1 MKQLRPLMASKQPDL
16 KVHPGKAAP
25 AGGVMATSG
34 AGALAELLQFEAEI
48 RRPGEVMEL
57 LFLLANDTR
66 RVIAYDQ
73 LFVMRQAR
81 VAGGFEVVAV
91 SSLPTV
97 DRNSPLIQ
105 GVERVLSETLR
116 EKGANQPQKL
126 RARVDEDDLALQEY
140 PFPVWYWQ
148 PFIDKEGQAYGGLL
162 FAREKSFSDADTLR
176 IARVAETADHAWRA
190 LTNNAP
196 VRRIRKPTSRERKA
210 LLVMLAVLLLFP
222 VRLTA
227 LAPVE
232 VVAARPFALNAPING
247 VISRVLV
254 VPNAPVKQGQELVA
268 FDDLKLENEVA
279 LARERVA
286 IASARAE
293 RANSEA
299 FDDQTQAREMS
310 IARSELELALADL
323 AYAEEMAARG
333 SLVAPRDGMAIF
345 SDRRDLEGRAVQ
357 IGDPIMQI
365 ADPSD
370 VVFRVDLPAKEQ
382 LSLQPGGPVEVYL
395 DSSPLWAIDA
405 RLETASYQARMTPE
419 GVMAFALTARSQPDA
434 ARIGSR
440 GTAKVSGRWVPL
452 FYSVLRRPIASLRQT
467 LGL

>member
-1 MKQLRPLMASKQPDL
+1 MASKQPEL
-16 KVHPGKAAP
+16 KVHRGQVTPV
-25 AGGVMATSG
+25 AGGAAVPGSD
-34 AGALAELLQFEAEI
+34 ALAELLQFEGEM
-48 RRPGEVMEL
+48 RRQGEVMEL

-66 RVIAYDQ
+66 RVIRYDQ
-73 LFVMRQAR
+73 LFIMRAAR
-81 VAGGFEVVAV
+81 VAGGFEVAAV

-105 GVERVLSETLR
+105 GVERVVSETLR
-116 EKGANQPQKL
+116 ETGANQPQKL

-148 PFIDKEGQAYGGLL
+148 PFTNKDGDVFGGML
-162 FAREKSFSDADTLR
+162 FAREKGFSDGDAAR
-176 IARVAETADHAWRA
+176 IARVGETAGHAWRA
-190 LTNNAP
+190 LTNNNP
-196 VRRIRKPTSRERKA
+196 VRRIRKPTSREKKA
-210 LLVMLAVLLLFP
+210 MLVLIGIALLFP

-227 LAPVE
+227 IAPVE
-232 VVAARPFALNAPING
+232 VVAARPFALTAPING

-254 VPNAPVKQGQELVA
+254 VPNAPVKEGQALVA
-268 FDDLKLENEVA
+268 FDDLKLGNEVA

-286 IASARAE
+286 IAQARAE

-299 FDDQTQAREMS
+299 FDDQAQAREIS
-310 IARSELELALADL
+310 IARSELDLARADL

-333 SLVAPRDGMAIF
+333 SIVAPRDGMAIF

-365 ADPSD
+365 ADPGD
-370 VVFRVDLPAKEQ
+370 VVFRIDLPAKEQ
-382 LSLQPGGPVEVYL
+382 LSLQPGGPVDIYL

-405 RLETASYQARMTPE
+405 KLETASYQARMTPE
-419 GVMAFALTARSQPDA
+419 GVMAFALTARSLPDA

-467 LGL
+467 LGF

>member
-1 MKQLRPLMASKQPDL
+1 MASKQPEL
-16 KVHPGKAAP
+16 KVHRGQVAPAAGGAAAP
-25 AGGVMATSG
+25 GTN
-34 AGALAELLQFEAEI
+34 ALAELLQFEGEM

-66 RVIAYDQ
+66 RVIPYDQ
-73 LFVMRQAR
+73 LFIMRAAR
-81 VAGGFEVVAV
+81 MAGGFEVAAV
-91 SSLPTV
+91 SSLPAV
-97 DRNSPLIQ
+97 DRNAPLIQ
-105 GVERVLSETLR
+105 GVERVVSETLR
-116 EKGANQPQKL
+116 ETGAKEPQQL

-148 PFIDKEGQAYGGLL
+148 PLTGRDGEVFGGML
-162 FAREKSFSDADTLR
+162 FARERSFSDGDAAR
-176 IARVAETADHAWRA
+176 IARVGETAGHAWRA
-190 LTNNAP
+190 LTNNNP
-196 VRRIRKPTSRERKA
+196 VRRIRKPTSREKKA
-210 LLVMLAVLLLFP
+210 MLVLTAIVLLFP

-227 LAPVE
+227 IAPVE
-232 VVAARPFALNAPING
+232 VVAARPFALTAPING

-254 VPNAPVKQGQELVA
+254 VPNAPVKEGQALVA
-268 FDDLKLENEVA
+268 FDDLKLGNEVA

-286 IASARAE
+286 IAQARAE

-310 IARSELELALADL
+310 IARSELDLARADL

-333 SLVAPRDGMAIF
+333 SIVAPRDGMAIF

-365 ADPSD
+365 ADPGD
-370 VVFRVDLPAKEQ
+370 VVFRIDLPAKEQ
-382 LSLQPGGPVEVYL
+382 LTLQPGGPVGIYL

-405 RLETASYQARMTPE
+405 KLETASYQARMTPE
-419 GVMAFALTARSQPDA
+419 GVMAFALTARSLPDA